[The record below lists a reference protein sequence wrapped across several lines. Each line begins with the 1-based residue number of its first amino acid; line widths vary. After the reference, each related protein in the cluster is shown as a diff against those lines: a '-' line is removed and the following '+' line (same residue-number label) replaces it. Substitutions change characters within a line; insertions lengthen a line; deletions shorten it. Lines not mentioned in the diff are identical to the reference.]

1 MSSSLSIKT
10 AIIGGTGLSQIE
22 GFILKEEL
30 HVDTPYGK
38 PSASLL
44 SGILDDQTL
53 CFLAR
58 HGHPHFIPPHRINY
72 RANLWALKS
81 LGVQQILAVN
91 AVGGIAAHMGAAHIN
106 LPDQIIDYTYRRNS
120 SFCDAD
126 NAPPLHVDFSYPF
139 DERLRQL
146 LVKQAR
152 NLSLDFSSG
161 GVYGCTEGPR
171 LETAAE
177 IKRLAQDGCD
187 VVGMTVMPEAVLA
200 RELDIAYAS
209 ISVVAN
215 KAAGCSEGIITMAE
229 IEKALALGMRRVQQL
244 LLAALPDL

>member
-1 MSSSLSIKT
+1 MSSSPSIKT
-10 AIIGGTGLSQIE
+10 AIIGGTGLSQLE
-22 GFILKEEL
+22 GFILKEAL

-58 HGHPHFIPPHRINY
+58 HGNPHVIPPHRINY

-106 LPDQIIDYTYRRNS
+106 LPDQIIDYTYRRNG
-120 SFCDAD
+120 SFCDTD

-152 NLSLDFSSG
+152 NLNLDFSSG

-209 ISVVAN
+209 ICVVAN

-229 IEKALALGMRRVQQL
+229 IEKALALGMGRVQQL
-244 LLAALPDL
+244 LLTVLTAL

>member
-1 MSSSLSIKT
+1 MSSSPSIKT
-10 AIIGGTGLSQIE
+10 AIIGGTGLSQLE
-22 GFILKEEL
+22 GLILKEAL

-58 HGHPHFIPPHRINY
+58 HGNPHVIPPHRINY

-106 LPDQIIDYTYRRNS
+106 LPDQIIDYTYRRNG
-120 SFCDAD
+120 SFCDTD

-152 NLSLDFSSG
+152 NLNLDFSSG

-209 ISVVAN
+209 ICVVAN

-229 IEKALALGMRRVQQL
+229 IEKALALGMGRVQQL
-244 LLAALPDL
+244 LLTVLTAL